1 MSMAARRAAPPSRP
15 NGLRMSRLLV
25 VVAVSIGAG
34 AAAGFSLGS
43 RTGVKN
49 ALQAAQSIDGQTLA
63 KALDWKPEVS
73 FGLEQRREIARLL
86 DEARA
91 TRALIESLRHD
102 EEALR
107 AGARLRALE
116 TARDSGAS
124 RLERLEQ
131 RLDRLD
137 SARID
142 PAPTGSLPKGEARR
156 DSRAAPMGAR

>member
-1 MSMAARRAAPPSRP
+1 MWTAAARRLAPPSRP
-15 NGLRMSRLLV
+15 NGLRILGV
-25 VVAVSIGAG
+25 IVASVCAG
-34 AAAGFSLGS
+34 AAAGFFLGS
-43 RTGVKN
+43 RTGVKT

-73 FGLEQRREIARLL
+73 FGIEQRREIARLL

-107 AGARLRALE
+107 AGVRLRALE
-116 TARDSGAS
+116 TARDFGAA
-124 RLERLEQ
+124 RLEQIEQ

-137 SARID
+137 GARID

-156 DSRAAPMGAR
+156 ESRAAPMGTR

>member
-1 MSMAARRAAPPSRP
+1 MSTAAAPHSRS
-15 NGLRMSRLLV
+15 NGLRFFRLLGV
-25 VVAVSIGAG
+25 IVASIGAG
-34 AAAGFSLGS
+34 AAAGFFLGS

-91 TRALIESLRHD
+91 TRALIESLRHE

-142 PAPTGSLPKGEARR
+142 SAPTGSLPKGEVRR
-156 DSRAAPMGAR
+156 DFRAAPAGR